1 MLEQRIQQQF
11 FESADLQ
18 YQVADALARPVAGAA
33 QALVDGIT
41 AGGRVMCCGHGL
53 SSLDAQYM
61 AALLLGRFE
70 QDRPALAAVALGF
83 DPQLSLGESRDA
95 GSILTRQVQAL
106 GHPGDMLML
115 FDAQQAGAGSLR
127 ELLGA
132 AHAQDM
138 TVIALTGQADDELR
152 GHLIDTDV
160 HIRVPHS
167 RAARVREIHRLLTHC
182 LCEAVDLQLLGSGE

>member
-1 MLEQRIQQQF
+1 MLEQRIQQHF

-18 YQVADALARPVAGAA
+18 YQVAEALARPVAGAA

-41 AGGRVMCCGHGL
+41 GGGRVMCCGHGL
-53 SSLDAQYM
+53 SSLDAHYM

-83 DPQLSLGESRDA
+83 EAQLSLGP
-95 GSILTRQVQAL
+95 GSDSGTILTRQVQAL
-106 GHPGDMLML
+106 GHPGDVLML
-115 FDAQQAGAGSLR
+115 FDAQQAGPGALR
-127 ELLGA
+127 ELLAA

-138 TVIALTGQADDELR
+138 TVIALTGQVDEDLR
-152 GHLIDTDV
+152 SRLVDTDV

-167 RAARVREIHRLLTHC
+167 RAARVSEIHRLLAHC
-182 LCEAVDLQLLGSGE
+182 LCDAVDHQLLGTGE

>member
-1 MLEQRIQQQF
+1 MLEQRIQQHF

-18 YQVADALARPVAGAA
+18 YQVAEALARPVAGAA
-33 QALVDGIT
+33 QVLVDGIT

-53 SSLDAQYM
+53 SSLDAHYM

-83 DPQLSLGESRDA
+83 DAQLSLDAGIEA
-95 GSILTRQVQAL
+95 GSILARQVHAL
-106 GHPGDMLML
+106 CHPGDILML
-115 FDAQQAGAGSLR
+115 FDAQQVEVGSLL
-127 ELLGA
+127 ELLTV

-138 TVIALTGQADDELR
+138 TVIALTGQLDDELR
-152 GHLIDTDV
+152 AQLVETDV

-182 LCEAVDLQLLGSGE
+182 LCDAVDLQLLGSGE